1 MEVWRKVVTV
11 DEGMREE
18 DFEII
23 NGHLVGK
30 PRACTYAEFMQ
41 HRLNRMRQEGR
52 VEEVSL
58 DEHLAELGH
67 KLPEE
72 LVEKARKARLSFL
85 RINPLE
91 ES

>member
-1 MEVWRKVVTV
+1 M
-11 DEGMREE
+11 DEGMHEE
-18 DFEII
+18 GIKII

-30 PRACTYAEFMQ
+30 PRSCTYAEFMQ
-41 HRLNRMRQEGR
+41 NRLDHMRQEGR
-52 VEEVSL
+52 VEGISL

-85 RINPLE
+85 RVNPPE
-91 ES
+91 RA